1 MTHRPLI
8 LGENSYSSC
17 QMTSWQVIYYNL
29 GTCQRRGLRKIA
41 RPEFAYFCIFGR
53 APSCQE
59 GPGSR
64 SL

>member
-8 LGENSYSSC
+8 LGENSYTC
-17 QMTSWQVIYYNL
+17 QLTSDYL
-29 GTCQRRGLRKIA
+29 GTCQGHGLRKIA
-41 RPEFAYFCIFGR
+41 RPEFAYFFIFGQ